1 MSKLTLDLASFKSS
15 GVYTM
20 EIDNSITEVIET
32 DSLRLV
38 PGFSEKPPFN
48 RPVYLNGP
56 DDKAKIFGSGN
67 NSKLERRGSF
77 FDRTLDIMLNDD
89 PVIALNLMPID
100 TNSPEKDNP
109 DKVGA
114 TSFSLAGTD
123 STDSHVVS
131 TKRYFEFF
139 DRSRF
144 WIPSTENLLYVNAQ
158 TVMANS
164 GIEEIKTNLYK
175 APIFNIVNIG
185 TSDVTVFVIKDN
197 DITGYNTTFA
207 NWYGN
212 NPIPYSWIRPND
224 YVSDYF
230 VKVIVLKG
238 DWSNLNTLKTDI
250 TWNKYFDDSGL
261 KISELN
267 KFLRADGVSVM
278 GTWSGIIL
286 PNFYNK
292 AGKLVSIEPLVNN
305 YTTQTGI
312 MIALNENAMESILN
326 DTSINNQYYDDNR
339 DGEYDGISDTTQVT
353 YGIDLVGHY
362 ISDNTGNVSLLSYN
376 DVSSSTIIE
385 EITCESGDEYKI
397 SDNTDKLVKLTDNMF
412 VINLGANP
420 NETVISVGDYVQA
433 KNGGLTRVIKK
444 QTAPSNVALYTCL
457 DPVEFKNATPEHR
470 GDGVY
475 LHKALSSVFTH
486 IKPTKLLGLKLTN
499 RHRPGFDK
507 DGAASIEAGVEKIYG
522 MLEDEGIK
530 RGLKNKEMISF
541 RYIVDSMAGGI
552 GAGLGGKLHLAN
564 LAKEVGKC
572 TALINFPSVAQLTM
586 STDPLFCD
594 NSMATS
600 ISKSFDTKF
609 IPTGGN
615 QDSICSEPL
624 TMPLKDE
631 GADYAAV
638 FSPFLKYRDGART
651 ILIPPAAHVATAFNK
666 KYKGG
671 DPYMTVANLN
681 GTLNDSNIV
690 GLEYMYDDQDRD
702 NLEPFGVNP
711 IISQRGRIMIYGD
724 RTCYQ
729 EVISDLNYI
738 HVRELLNTI
747 ELECQEVLKRYV
759 FRTNDSLTRAEI
771 VRKLTPILEEKVTS
785 GALYNFEI
793 TMDETNNTAEIIN
806 RSFGVVDLGVWCTK
820 NMEKI
825 VQRITIEKLA
835 D

>member
-20 EIDNSITEVIET
+20 EIDNSITEVVET

-77 FDRTLDIMLNDD
+77 FDRTLNIMLNDD

-100 TNSPEKDNP
+100 TTSDEDNNP
-109 DKVGA
+109 DKVGTA
-114 TSFSLAGTD
+114 SFSLAGED
-123 STDSHVVS
+123 DKSLHVLDM
-131 TKRYFEFF
+131 KRYFEFF

-144 WIPSTENLLYVNAQ
+144 WIPSAENLLYVNAQ
-158 TVMANS
+158 AANVGN
-164 GIEEIKTNLYK
+164 GIEEIKTNLHK

-197 DITGYNTTFA
+197 DVTGYNTTFA

-212 NPIPYSWIRPND
+212 SPIPYSWIRPND

-238 DWSNLNTLKTDI
+238 DWTNLDTLKTDI

-261 KISELN
+261 KLSELN

-305 YTTQTGI
+305 YTTQTGV
-312 MIALNENAMESILN
+312 MIALNESAMETIIN
-326 DTSINNQYYDDNR
+326 DASINEQYYDDNYN
-339 DGEYDGISDTTQVT
+339 GEYDSNDITPVN

-362 ISDNTGNVSLLSYN
+362 ISSTDENVKLLSYKDISVTN
-376 DVSSSTIIE
+376 IIE
-385 EITCESGDEYKI
+385 EITCESGDEYKVN
-397 SDNTDKLVKLTDNMF
+397 DDTNRLVKLTNNMF
-412 VINLGANP
+412 IINLGANP
-420 NETVISVGDYVQA
+420 AETVIGVGDYVEA
-433 KNGGLTRVIKK
+433 ANGGLTRVIKK

-457 DPVEFKNATPEHR
+457 DPVKFKNASTENR
-470 GDGVY
+470 GEGVY
-475 LHKALSSVFTH
+475 LHKTLSSVFTH
-486 IKPTKLLGLKLTN
+486 IEPTKLTGLKLTN

-507 DGAASIEAGVEKIYG
+507 DGNASIEAGVEKIYA

-594 NSMATS
+594 NSMANS

-651 ILIPPAAHVATAFNK
+651 ILIPPAAHVASAFNK

-806 RSFGVVDLGVWCTK
+806 RSFGVVDIAVYASK